1 MFANKRLT
9 DDYAIQRRPNARFD
23 SRIDNANSCPR
34 FSRCTFHLRRE
45 KPLYLYPER
54 VLFFSITTHEEHA
67 HLCSGWRIFRRILIC
82 KRGRLTALVICAF
95 CWWSQKM
102 DKKRRNIMNL
112 ILIYFVLNSVS
123 KDVWYLFKN
132 SCIIIVELD
141 FCGIIINGIL
151 YRI

>member
-1 MFANKRLT
+1 
-9 DDYAIQRRPNARFD
+9 
-23 SRIDNANSCPR
+23 
-34 FSRCTFHLRRE
+34 
-45 KPLYLYPER
+45 
-54 VLFFSITTHEEHA
+54 
-67 HLCSGWRIFRRILIC
+67 
-82 KRGRLTALVICAF
+82 
-95 CWWSQKM
+95 M